1 MAEQKIIHCHRSS
14 FSSIDEIEESSFAHI
29 DVSEPLMNADGSEP
43 PQSIASRVGLEW
55 NKDSLFVFFRG
66 RFEALRLMP
75 NDELNRLTGKTY
87 KLWEQ
92 SDVFEVFI
100 GRDAK
105 KTGLYKEFQ
114 VSPDSRWIDIDV
126 NKQLGI
132 SNHHWHSG
140 MRCRSII
147 DSEMQ
152 IWTSIIELP
161 WSCFGSH
168 QGADDLWNVNFYRA
182 SGTFHGDQ
190 LMTWSPTGYGDH
202 CFHRYEHFGTI
213 EFVK

>member
-1 MAEQKIIHCHRSS
+1 MAEKKIIHCHQSN

-29 DVSEPLMNADGSEP
+29 DVSEPLMYADGTEP
-43 PQSIASRVGLEW
+43 PHSIASRVGLEW
-55 NKDSLFVFFRG
+55 NNDYLFVYFRG
-66 RFEALRLMP
+66 RFDSLRTIP
-75 NDELNRLTGKTY
+75 SSIPSPAHGKTY

-92 SDVFEVFI
+92 SDVFEIFI
-100 GRDAK
+100 GPNARQ
-105 KTGLYKEFQ
+105 TGLYKEFQ

-132 SNHHWHSG
+132 SNHHWHSA

-147 DSEMQ
+147 DNDMQ
-152 IWTSIIELP
+152 IWTSIVELP

-168 QGADDLWNVNFYRA
+168 KRTEDRWDANFYRA
-182 SGTFHGDQ
+182 SGTYHGDQ
-190 LMTWSPTGYGDH
+190 LMAWSATGYGDH
-202 CFHRYEHFGTI
+202 CFHRFEHFGSI